1 MFPTY
6 MSGKNG
12 FGAILVVFGAILVGF
27 EVILGVLGR
36 FWRIRKKRPGEWVSF
51 CEEIIR
57 FDSLF
62 SLVLQVVVYIV
73 FHAVKALLLHI
84 RAAPALERIYL
95 FHTIL

>member
-51 CEEIIR
+51 YR
-57 FDSLF
+57 RKLF
-62 SLVLQVVVYIV
+62 SCLFFFLLCGFSFHFQIFEVLVYLGAV
-73 FHAVKALLLHI
+73 FA
-84 RAAPALERIYL
+84 
-95 FHTIL
+95 

>member
-6 MSGKNG
+6 MSETK
-12 FGAILVVFGAILVGF
+12 
-27 EVILGVLGR
+27 R
-36 FWRIRKKRPGEWVSF
+36 FWRDIGRFLDDFIGFWGDFWGDMEKRPGEWVSF

-84 RAAPALERIYL
+84 RAVPALERIYL

>member
-1 MFPTY
+1 MRPTY
-6 MSGKNG
+6 ISVTNG
-12 FGAILVVFGAILVGF
+12 FGVILVGF
-27 EVILGVLGR
+27 EAILGVFEAVLIDMEKETR
-36 FWRIRKKRPGEWVSF
+36 EWVSF

-84 RAAPALERIYL
+84 RAAPVPERIYL

>member
-1 MFPTY
+1 MRPTY
-6 MSGKNG
+6 ISVTNG
-12 FGAILVVFGAILVGF
+12 FGVILVGF
-27 EVILGVLGR
+27 EAILGVFEAILIDMEKETR
-36 FWRIRKKRPGEWVSF
+36 EWVSF

>member
-1 MFPTY
+1 MFTTY
-6 MSGKNG
+6 MSETK
-12 FGAILVVFGAILVGF
+12 
-27 EVILGVLGR
+27 R
-36 FWRIRKKRPGEWVSF
+36 FWRDIGRFLDDFIGFWGDFGEIWKRDPEVVSF

-84 RAAPALERIYL
+84 RAAPALEMKYL
-95 FHTIL
+95 CHTIL